1 MEELKRINAKLAR
14 KQIVRIVG
22 GVGSLALGSILIG
35 RCIYQ
40 KGVTDCQCWIAKA
53 YPEEY
58 ASMTRK
64 VVKQL
69 ENS

>member
-1 MEELKRINAKLAR
+1 MEELKRINAKLAK
-14 KQIVRIVG
+14 KQIVRIIV
-22 GVGSLALGSILIG
+22 
-35 RCIYQ
+35 
-40 KGVTDCQCWIAKA
+40 

>member
-1 MEELKRINAKLAR
+1 MEELKRINTKLAR
-14 KQIVRIVG
+14 KQIVRIIG
-22 GVGSLALGSILIG
+22 GVGAVALGSVLIG
-35 RCIYQ
+35 A
-40 KGVTDCQCWIAKA
+40 GVYIEGITDCQCWIANV

-58 ASMTRK
+58 AFMTRK